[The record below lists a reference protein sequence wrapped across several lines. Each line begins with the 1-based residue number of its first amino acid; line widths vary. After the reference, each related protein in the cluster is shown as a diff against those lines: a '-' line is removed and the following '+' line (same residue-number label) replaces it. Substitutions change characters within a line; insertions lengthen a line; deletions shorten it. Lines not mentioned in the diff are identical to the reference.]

1 MHQASNL
8 NKASLLQSFNIATID
23 TRTSVTSA
31 WKYTLS
37 SGKSRCKYLFHLIQL
52 CTVQK
57 PWSKITCFLRRNNEM
72 PASRNQT
79 IYNKSYLIKQL
90 RKQKM
95 YSITQHIRATQH
107 RLYLNIHVEKKDEDL
122 RKRRQRASLS
132 LLRPVKELRVQLPQ
146 TR

>member
-1 MHQASNL
+1 
-8 NKASLLQSFNIATID
+8 
-23 TRTSVTSA
+23 
-31 WKYTLS
+31 
-37 SGKSRCKYLFHLIQL
+37 
-52 CTVQK
+52 
-57 PWSKITCFLRRNNEM
+57 M

-122 RKRRQRASLS
+122 RKRRQRVSLR
-132 LLRPVKELRVQLPQ
+132 LLRPVKELRVRLPQ